1 MKDYENGLIKAIL
14 MTLIKDSKSLSEI
27 QKEETLQSIRSVSDV
42 ISSLMNVEE
51 SIIQS
56 PLEIGYNSLL
66 DEIYGIGQEIRH

>member
-27 QKEETLQSIRSVSDV
+27 QKEETLQSLRSVDDA
-42 ISSLMNVEE
+42 ISSLMSIDE

-56 PLEIGYNSLL
+56 PLETSYNSLL
-66 DEIYGIGQEIRH
+66 DELYGIGQEIYH